1 MYYFVLDR
9 PQFAL
14 MKLYNIRYCWTVQI
28 AENFQIDKRNLDIA
42 VSAPSNRLF
51 FYDRLIIIF
60 ARDKAD
66 HHY

>member
-1 MYYFVLDR
+1 
-9 PQFAL
+9 
-14 MKLYNIRYCWTVQI
+14 VQI
-28 AENFQIDKRNLDIA
+28 AENFQIDKRNLEIA